1 MEKLFDDT
9 LFVQKERPTKITKQ
23 QEEKMYLDLSKDC
36 IEQQFSSDDEET
48 IVEDLK
54 ELSFCDSGYE
64 KAKDLERNEKAS
76 YEIDG
81 DFIDWL
87 DCIDHRRSEI
97 LSENVKLWV
106 KAHNPQRKFEKGTKL
121 KIVSTLNREKLAGEI
136 VYITGFR
143 EDEDN
148 YLVDKDQNRQGGT
161 VISYEKV
168 ESNCEVSE

>member
-1 MEKLFDDT
+1 
-9 LFVQKERPTKITKQ
+9 
-23 QEEKMYLDLSKDC
+23 
-36 IEQQFSSDDEET
+36 
-48 IVEDLK
+48 LK

-64 KAKDLERNEKAS
+64 KAKYLERNGSAS

-81 DFIDWL
+81 EFIDWL
-87 DCIDHRRSEI
+87 DWIDHKRSEI

-121 KIVSTLNREKLAGEI
+121 KIISTLNRKKLAGEF

-143 EDEDN
+143 EDEAN

-168 ESNCEVSE
+168 EYNCEVSE